1 MEKWHQEGHRQPHG
15 GFLYSISPFEEK
27 NHIPDMPLK
36 CDPSVH
42 PSILSLRPPLEISG
56 ARSWYHAVVGFRA
69 PWLPNC
75 TPQITCTNYQ
85 YIIHDTNHK
94 FNGSHQLK
102 KKEKVRVLNRKLH
115 KKTCVMYSSHIVEN
129 TKFLKVV
136 NLEIKPYS
144 NVIPDSST
152 IVSMS
157 SVFWFSNLRKA
168 KGRQNECVCHSQ
180 NPL

>member
-1 MEKWHQEGHRQPHG
+1 
-15 GFLYSISPFEEK
+15 
-27 NHIPDMPLK
+27 
-36 CDPSVH
+36 
-42 PSILSLRPPLEISG
+42 
-56 ARSWYHAVVGFRA
+56 
-69 PWLPNC
+69 
-75 TPQITCTNYQ
+75 
-85 YIIHDTNHK
+85 
-94 FNGSHQLK
+94 
-102 KKEKVRVLNRKLH
+102 
-115 KKTCVMYSSHIVEN
+115 MYSSHIVEN